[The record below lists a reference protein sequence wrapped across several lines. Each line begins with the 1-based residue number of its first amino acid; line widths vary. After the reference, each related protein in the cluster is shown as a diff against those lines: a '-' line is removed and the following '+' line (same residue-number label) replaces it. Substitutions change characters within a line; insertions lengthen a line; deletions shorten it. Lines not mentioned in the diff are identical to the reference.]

1 MTIDTLEQMLPD
13 WEERLVIGRDV
24 QTEGR
29 FCHIVGMTRRGE
41 EAVLYILEQET
52 LPEFDQE
59 AWERNKATNRSQLKQ
74 PNRQPMF
81 LKGIQVGEQKLT
93 VRSATSG
100 VLAINPTIE
109 GGLEALLLLY
119 EMERAGWRLPEGH
132 PFGGEDWS
140 RLLLTRL
147 EIPLDSETAAGGLPD
162 WEKNK
167 AVLQFDQSWPSF
179 LIEQTV
185 CLDIGKERELP
196 FTLEDGRK
204 GACYINK
211 VYLMD
216 VWAEQEKRFADPRY
230 QERFPA
236 EELEEIK
243 QQFFE
248 VLAEGCPRGMCY
260 LGIEYEC
267 SLEGSLV
274 FYETAFLNREPE
286 EHHGSARMLMMALH
300 PDEERGT
307 HGKKLYG
314 CVVQAPLPPDT
325 KQVEVEL
332 FKFLERQAAW
342 ELVL

>member
-119 EMERAGWRLPEGH
+119 EMTSLWRRG
-132 PFGGEDWS
+132 
-140 RLLLTRL
+140 L
-147 EIPLDSETAAGGLPD
+147 EQASFDETGNSSG
-162 WEKNK
+162 
-167 AVLQFDQSWPSF
+167 
-179 LIEQTV
+179 
-185 CLDIGKERELP
+185 
-196 FTLEDGRK
+196 
-204 GACYINK
+204 
-211 VYLMD
+211 
-216 VWAEQEKRFADPRY
+216 
-230 QERFPA
+230 
-236 EELEEIK
+236 
-243 QQFFE
+243 
-248 VLAEGCPRGMCY
+248 
-260 LGIEYEC
+260 
-267 SLEGSLV
+267 
-274 FYETAFLNREPE
+274 
-286 EHHGSARMLMMALH
+286 
-300 PDEERGT
+300 
-307 HGKKLYG
+307 
-314 CVVQAPLPPDT
+314 
-325 KQVEVEL
+325 
-332 FKFLERQAAW
+332 
-342 ELVL
+342 